1 MLHPI
6 LPTVVIEN
14 KRTAVEKKGREA
26 GTIFK
31 PYKATVIHYLVLV
44 ERNRGGGFGEP
55 ERSAIP

>member
-44 ERNRGGGFGEP
+44 ERNRGGGGW
-55 ERSAIP
+55 RA